1 MLLDSKSN
9 KPSWAQA
16 QDKLSQIPT
25 MVSEISRKISDYR
38 QSYRDLVENAEVFFE
53 EYPSDYKKLTVLR
66 HKVKTY
72 QEQID
77 FIDNHRKEKGSYPQ
91 IKGQPSA
98 QRYLARLVA
107 QQSSSDYELRELE
120 SRLQTESN
128 ARYEHLDHLTGQ
140 MLDLLNGERIFSQFL
155 GTIALSTPSPKDKIR
170 HVRNEKY
177 KPIYVTALAIA
188 LFEQVR
194 VSHGFNTPFLVETL
208 KEIFPQDKQFS
219 LMAVNSLTENS
230 DEKAPLPM
238 PAEMKL
244 MYRESVLK
252 PLAKAALLQSIGLHS
267 PEVNNLLGQDR
278 YRKLDHEERQEL
290 LSIIDRKTNAY
301 LKLGIGIPTI
311 RHNSKADRDAFVSQE
326 KKQLA
331 FILTTLNS
339 LKIKGNEIGDLLR
352 IPMTYASFLLSTKQ
366 DFDYKQIYQAYDILN
381 KGKADKI
388 YKAEHVDCFLKMV
401 GRFPLGAGIYV
412 IQQESGEIER
422 AIVSSLYPSEP
433 DEPVCKLITRRQLQ
447 FISQAE
453 VVVSKESNL
462 FFEESRRASH
472 YEPDFFQARY
482 KGKFTW
488 NATDVWDNQV
498 PAIQFWKKDGK
509 RRYNGSFNPDSY

>member
-9 KPSWAQA
+9 KPSWAE
-16 QDKLSQIPT
+16 DKLSQIPT

-38 QSYRDLVENAEVFFE
+38 QSYRDLVENAEIFFAD
-53 EYPSDYKKLTVLR
+53 YPSDYKKLSLLR

-77 FIDNHRKEKGSYPQ
+77 FIDNYRKEKGSYPQ

-98 QRYLARLVA
+98 QRYLAKLVA
-107 QQSSSDYELRELE
+107 QQSTSDNELRELE
-120 SRLQTESN
+120 ARLQVESN
-128 ARYEHLDHLTGQ
+128 NRYEHLDHLTDH
-140 MLDLLNGERIFSQFL
+140 MLDLLSGERIFSQFL
-155 GTIALSTPSPKDKIR
+155 GTIALSTPSPKEKIR
-170 HVRNEKY
+170 HIRNEKY

-188 LFEQVR
+188 LFEEVR
-194 VSHGFNTPFLVETL
+194 ANHGFNTPFLAETL
-208 KEIFPQDKQFS
+208 KEIFPSDKQFS
-219 LMAVNSLTENS
+219 LMADKSLAENS
-230 DEKAPLPM
+230 DETAPLPM
-238 PAEMKL
+238 PVEMKL

-252 PLAKAALLQSIGLHS
+252 PLAKAALLQSIGMHS
-267 PEVNNLLGQDR
+267 PEAHNLLGQDR
-278 YRKLDHEERQEL
+278 YRKLDHEERQQL
-290 LSIIDRKTNAY
+290 LTIIDKKTSDY

-331 FILTTLNS
+331 FILTTLKS
-339 LKIKGNEIGDLLR
+339 LKQNGNELGDLIR

-366 DFDYKQIYQAYDILN
+366 DFDYRQIYQAYDILN
-381 KGKADKI
+381 EGKADQT

-422 AIVSSLYPSEP
+422 AIVSSLYPSDP

-447 FISQAE
+447 FLSQTE
-453 VVVSKESNL
+453 VVVSKISNL

-472 YEPDFFQARY
+472 YEPDFFEARY

-488 NATDVWDNQV
+488 NATDVWENQV
-498 PAIQFWKKDGK
+498 PAIEFWKKDGT
-509 RRYNGSFNPDSY
+509 RRYNGRFNPDSY